1 MKRILLTLVAI
12 LSAMSFYAQTA
23 EFVKGQLLVQTIN
36 SNDGL
41 IDKLLNDLSII
52 NNKETNLK
60 LVRKISPVL
69 DIYLLEFN
77 YQEFSHEEMLRNVG
91 LHSSILIAQNNHVIE
106 YRSTTPNDPSF
117 GSQWQYINPG
127 GNGGVAG
134 ADIDADLAW
143 DVTTGGVTP
152 FGDTI
157 VVCVVDDGFR
167 TQHPD
172 FEDNLWFNRLEIPNN
187 GIDDDGNGF
196 IDDARGWNAD
206 NNNDDIVGG
215 TSFGAITF
223 PGGGHGT
230 PVAGIVGAKGNN
242 GVGVAGVN
250 WDVKL
255 MIVVG
260 GGNEAQT
267 IAAYAY
273 PLQMRKLYNSTNGEK
288 GAFVV
293 AVNSSWGTDFGQ
305 PSEAPLWC
313 AMYDT
318 MGKYGILNAGAT
330 INGNQNVD
338 VVGDLPTGCP
348 SDYLISVTNIGRNDI
363 KVTEAG
369 YGRNSID
376 IGAFGEG
383 TWTVSGNNS
392 YGAFGGTSGATP
404 HVAGAIALL
413 YSAPCE
419 SLADLYVSDPAQAA
433 LNVKQYILEGGD
445 NNASLQNITITG
457 KRLNLFGA
465 LTKLDEDCFN
475 CPKVAFSG
483 VNNITPNSAQ
493 LAFTLDRSG
502 DVLNYTILYRP
513 VGSNVWQESTSD
525 INILSL
531 NSLTPNTLYEYL
543 IVVNCA
549 EGTLASPVKNF
560 NTIGVSVNN
569 LAVHNGIAVYPNPA
583 KDVLSIKYNSN
594 TSGFEA
600 MLFDITGKLI
610 QKHNF
615 IGQTA
620 NMTLTGLNSGVY
632 ILRLKDDKGNLVTQK
647 IEKY

>member
-1 MKRILLTLVAI
+1 MKRILLTIIAI
-12 LSAMSFYAQTA
+12 LSVMSFYAQTA
-23 EFVKGQLLVQTIN
+23 EFVKGQLLVQTVK

-41 IDKLLNDLSII
+41 INKLLNDLSII

-60 LVRKISPVL
+60 LVKKISPVL

-77 YQEFSHEEMLRNVG
+77 FQEFSQEEMLRNVG
-91 LHSSILIAQNNHVIE
+91 LHSSILIAQNNHIIE
-106 YRSTTPNDPSF
+106 YRSTTPNDPGF
-117 GSQWQYINPG
+117 DSQWQYINPG

-134 ADIDADLAW
+134 ADIDANLAW
-143 DVTTGGVTP
+143 DITTGGVTP
-152 FGDTI
+152 LGDTI

-172 FEDNLWFNRLEIPNN
+172 FEDNLWFNKLEVPNN

-206 NNNDDIVGG
+206 NSNDNIAGG
-215 TSFGAITF
+215 GFF

-230 PVAGIVGAKGNN
+230 PVAGIIGAKGNN
-242 GVGVAGVN
+242 GVGVSGVN

-260 GGNEAQT
+260 GGDEAQT
-267 IAAYAY
+267 LAAYAY

-305 PSEAPLWC
+305 PSQAPLWC

-338 VVGDLPTGCP
+338 VVGDLPTGCS

-369 YGRNSID
+369 YGRNTID
-376 IGAFGEG
+376 LGAFGQD
-383 TWTVSGNNS
+383 TWTVSGNNN
-392 YGAFGGTSGATP
+392 YGGFGGTSGATP

-433 LNVKQYILEGGD
+433 LNIKQYILEGGD
-445 NNASLQNITITG
+445 DNASLQNITVTG

-465 LTKLDEDCFN
+465 LTKLDEDCLK
-475 CPKVAFSG
+475 CPKVSFSG
-483 VNNITPNSAQ
+483 FSSVGENTAQ
-493 LAFTLDRSG
+493 LAFTLDRVG
-502 DVLNYTILYRP
+502 DVVDYTILYRP
-513 VGSNVWQESTSD
+513 IGTTLWQEINST
-525 INILSL
+525 INIVELS
-531 NSLTPNTLYEYL
+531 SLTPNTQYEYL
-543 IVVNCA
+543 IIVNC
-549 EGTLASPVKNF
+549 EDGELASSIKNF
-560 NTIGVSVNN
+560 STTGVSINN
-569 LAVHNGIAVYPNPA
+569 LAIHNGIAIYPNPT
-583 KDVLSIKYNSN
+583 KDLLSIIYKSN
-594 TSGFEA
+594 INGFEA
-600 MLFDITGKLI
+600 FLFDITGKLI

-615 IGQTA
+615 TGQIA
-620 NMTLTGLNSGVY
+620 NLSLVGLNPGVY